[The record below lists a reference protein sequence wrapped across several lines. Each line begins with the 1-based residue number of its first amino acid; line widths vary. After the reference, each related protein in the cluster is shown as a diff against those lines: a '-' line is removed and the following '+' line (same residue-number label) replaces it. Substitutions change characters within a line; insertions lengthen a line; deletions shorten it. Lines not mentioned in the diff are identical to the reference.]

1 MLADQYD
8 ALRSARP
15 YKAGFTH
22 KETCTIITRGDDRTM
37 PSHFDPAIL
46 DAFNKINPLFNEIY
60 ESNKG

>member
-1 MLADQYD
+1 
-8 ALRSARP
+8 
-15 YKAGFTH
+15 
-22 KETCTIITRGDDRTM
+22 M